1 MWVGGMAVISLV
13 TISSSL
19 ESLSLTGLALT
30 DAKDFK
36 RLERLVSNGETYR
49 KIKIDLLGPKLLKR
63 FAYVVDIRIN
73 QRRIDSLQGFRRYL
87 LKLRSSKRS
96 RETDGNRSGT

>member
-1 MWVGGMAVISLV
+1 MPKTASKWVGGMVVISLV

-36 RLERLVSNGETYR
+36 RLERWVSKGESYHR
-49 KIKIDLLGPKLLKR
+49 NKFILLGPKLLEH
-63 FAYVVDIRIN
+63 FAYVVDIHIN
-73 QRRIDSLQGFRRYL
+73 L
-87 LKLRSSKRS
+87 
-96 RETDGNRSGT
+96 N